1 MGSSPQSGE
10 TWTGVVAAWGWGLAL
25 WARAVPW
32 TRCQGGVAMAEC
44 SWAHLKLSGCQ
55 PSTRQGARDMCE
67 AGKAR
72 EACSGRTQRGVAGGS
87 LQHAEGVSSRK
98 ECT

>member
-1 MGSSPQSGE
+1 MP
-10 TWTGVVAAWGWGLAL
+10 AWGWGLAL

-72 EACSGRTQRGVAGGS
+72 EACSGRTQKGS
-87 LQHAEGVSSRK
+87 HWRVSAACRRCIKQEGVHMRR
-98 ECT
+98 

>member
-1 MGSSPQSGE
+1 MGL
-10 TWTGVVAAWGWGLAL
+10 GLAL
-25 WARAVPW
+25 WAQAVPW
-32 TRCQGGVAMAEC
+32 TRCQGGGAMAEC

-55 PSTRQGARDMCE
+55 TFTRQGARDMCG

-72 EACSGRTQRGVAGGS
+72 ETCSSRKQRRVAGGS
-87 LQHAEGVSSRK
+87 LQHAEGVSSGK